1 MCKINLLKTLKH
13 FLDSKKVPLAD
24 YLDNKG
30 WVYADR
36 NELLLKKAINRVQ
49 VDALLSV

>member
-1 MCKINLLKTLKH
+1 MYKINLLKTLKH

-30 WVYADR
+30 WVYSDR
-36 NELLLKKAINRVQ
+36 NELLFKESMNWVQ
-49 VDALLSV
+49 VGALLSV